1 MRQDGMDLE
10 LASVESLAVSGLD
23 AEADAEAGEYS
34 NVTSLGEA
42 EEASESEGLPP
53 SCSCTT
59 YGGARV

>member
-23 AEADAEAGEYS
+23 AEADAEAGESS

-53 SCSCTT
+53 S
-59 YGGARV
+59 